1 MSEHL
6 LLPNLT
12 DCNTKKVVLKKGNL
26 GHNMTNTELI
36 QNMHAEASTKE
47 ISNTLNP
54 KSFEES
60 KNIARQVVNVAKV
73 TLKKLEAKTG
83 KK

>member
-1 MSEHL
+1 MSEYL

-36 QNMHAEASTKE
+36 QNMHAEASTEE
-47 ISNTLNP
+47 ISNTVNP

-60 KNIARQVVNVAKV
+60 KNLAGQVGNVAKV

>member
-1 MSEHL
+1 
-6 LLPNLT
+6 
-12 DCNTKKVVLKKGNL
+12 
-26 GHNMTNTELI
+26 MTNTELI

-47 ISNTLNP
+47 ISNTVNP

-60 KNIARQVVNVAKV
+60 KNLARQVGNVAKV